1 MRYIKCRCGQ
11 SDGNDDTIVSQ
22 SLVSL
27 SNNAKEAVVR
37 EIRVCD
43 ICGRSRSVLIHFS
56 FNYEEADQ

>member
-11 SDGNDDTIVSQ
+11 PDGNDDKIISQ
-22 SLVSL
+22 ALVSL

-43 ICGRSRSVLIHFS
+43 IFGRGRSVLIHFS
-56 FNYEEADQ
+56 FNYEEAEQ